1 MNKIR
6 KSDLKALSKMA
17 KDMPTIMQ
25 NTLKKRFF
33 EKDGKPMLESIPT
46 EIAINHKRRMKK
58 ALKEFGPAGVMAY
71 LKAVG
76 NYMQGAGKEQKA
88 SENQITE

>member
-1 MNKIR
+1 MNFKIR

-17 KDMPTIMQ
+17 EDMPIIMQ
-25 NTLKKRFF
+25 NTLKKRLF
-33 EKDGKPMLESIPT
+33 EKDGRPMVESIPT
-46 EIAINHKRRMKK
+46 EIVINHKRRMKK

-76 NYMQGAGKEQKA
+76 NYVQGAGKE
-88 SENQITE
+88 NTPDND